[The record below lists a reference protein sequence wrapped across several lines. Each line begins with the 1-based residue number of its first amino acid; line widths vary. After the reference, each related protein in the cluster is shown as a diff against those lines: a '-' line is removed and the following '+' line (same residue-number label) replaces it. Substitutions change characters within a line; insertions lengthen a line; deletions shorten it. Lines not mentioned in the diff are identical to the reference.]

1 MKEYKKT
8 IKARI
13 LLLSIPVLF
22 AAIFGAYNVFLAG
35 HEIKETSVF
44 GFQAGMITS
53 LGLCSIIIVIR
64 YRQLLNDEKK
74 LLLHYNRENDER
86 IKAIK
91 AKAGIPML
99 PIVSIIVI
107 IAGVIAGYF
116 DTLIFMTLIAVAAFQ
131 MTICAIVKVVYMK
144 KM

>member
-13 LLLSIPVLF
+13 LLLNIPVIF
-22 AAIFGAYNVFLAG
+22 AAIFGAYNVFLTG
-35 HEIKETSVF
+35 HEFKETAVY
-44 GFQAGMITS
+44 GFQAGIITS

-99 PIVSIIVI
+99 PLVSIIII
-107 IAGVIAGYF
+107 IAGVIAGYY
-116 DTLIFMTLIAVAAFQ
+116 DTLIFMTLIAVATFQ
-131 MTICAIVKVVYMK
+131 MTICAIVKVIYMK

>member
-1 MKEYKKT
+1 MKEYNKT

-13 LLLSIPVLF
+13 LLLSIPIIC
-22 AAIFGAYNVFLAG
+22 AAIFSIYDVFWAST
-35 HEIKETSVF
+35 EIKESSIF
-44 GFQAGMITS
+44 GFQAG
-53 LGLCSIIIVIR
+53 IIISMGLIAVITVIR
-64 YRQLLNDEKK
+64 YRALLNDDKK
-74 LLLHYNRENDER
+74 LLLQFNRENDER

-99 PIVSIIVI
+99 PLVSTLVI

>member
-13 LLLSIPVLF
+13 LLLNIPVLF
-22 AAIFGAYNVFLAG
+22 AAIFGAYNVFMTG
-35 HEIKETSVF
+35 QEFKETAVF
-44 GFQAGMITS
+44 GFQAGIITS
-53 LGLCSIIIVIR
+53 LGLFAIIIVIG

-91 AKAGIPML
+91 AKAGIPMVPL
-99 PIVSIIVI
+99 VSIIVI
-107 IAGVIAGYF
+107 IVGVIAGYF
-116 DTLIFMTLIAVAAFQ
+116 NTLIFMTLIAVAAFQ
-131 MTICAIVKVVYMK
+131 MTICAIVKAIYMK